1 MTKFNPAIEDN
12 PNMNMDSPESMQP
25 FVFQS
30 KGEKL
35 IGTFFKAS
43 GNEKK
48 PTVLLLHGFPG
59 NENNF
64 DIAHAVK
71 RSGFNAIVF
80 HYRGSWGSGGEFS
93 ITNSLEDVS
102 SALDYIMQG
111 DIASKLG
118 IDTNNIILIGHSM
131 GGFLAF
137 LTSLKYPQINHI
149 ASLAGFNFG
158 FFSDYLLQNPQF
170 VEATMDGLSQ
180 GSMLLKGTDGEK
192 SYNEMLANKD
202 DWNLLKL
209 LPELREKKILLV
221 GAEFDYVAPLE
232 LHHHPMVEGLKK
244 VGAEFKSEVYKSG
257 HSFSS
262 TRIKLTTEIIGW
274 LESINL

>member
-1 MTKFNPAIEDN
+1 MIEFNPAIEDN
-12 PNMNMDSPESMQP
+12 PNIDIENPESMEP
-25 FVFQS
+25 IVFKS
-30 KGEKL
+30 KGEKI

-43 GNEKK
+43 GTEKK

-64 DIAHAVK
+64 GIAHAIK
-71 RSGFNAIVF
+71 RFGFNVIVF
-80 HYRGSWGSGGEFS
+80 HYRGSWGSSGDFS
-93 ITNSLEDVS
+93 IANSLEDVF
-102 SALDYIMQG
+102 SALEYIIQEE
-111 DIASKLG
+111 ISNQLNL
-118 IDTNNIILIGHSM
+118 DTKNIILIGHSM

-137 LTSLKYPQINHI
+137 LTSIKYPQIKNI

-170 VEATMDGLSQ
+170 VDATMDGLSQ
-180 GSMLLKGTDGEK
+180 GTMLLQGTTGEK

-202 DWNLLKL
+202 DWNLLNLLLKL
-209 LPELREKKILLV
+209 KEKNILLV
-221 GAEFDYVAPLE
+221 GAEFDYVAPVE

-274 LESINL
+274 LESL